1 MLGPA
6 VFVGAFGL
14 AVGAVLTTACQTL
27 DGGFLL
33 VRGPESGHRLV
44 GLAAVLAGLLTAATT
59 FLAIATTAI

>member
-1 MLGPA
+1 VLGPA

-44 GLAAVLAGLLTAATT
+44 GLAAMLTGLLASATT
-59 FLAIATTAI
+59 FLAKAATAI

>member
-14 AVGAVLTTACQTL
+14 AVDAVLTTACQTL

-33 VRGPESGHRLV
+33 VRGPERSHRLV
-44 GLAAVLAGLLTAATT
+44 GPAAVLAGLLAAAIT
-59 FLAIATTAI
+59 FLAKAMTAI